1 MIAVLAVAI
10 GLSACAGGDAPRPA
24 APAVRPDTPAATLAP
39 IAPRAGPGPLI
50 AASPEA
56 GTVVPRDGLARVGL
70 LVPLTGPSAPIGQGL
85 LNAAQMAVFDAADE
99 RFVLQVYD
107 TQGTPDG
114 AAAAAALAVSHGVQ
128 LVLGPLFAAEAK
140 AVAAQAAAANVR
152 VISFSTDPSVAGG
165 PVHVMGFLVGEQ
177 VRAIV
182 DYARERG
189 LARIAVLAPN
199 TIYGQSVVDAL
210 GEAVPAAAGQLTRVA
225 YFDPS
230 GSDLEDV
237 VRRLSDYDR
246 RRALLDAQRAELAQ
260 RTDEVSQLALK
271 RLERLDTMGDV
282 DFDAV
287 FIPEQGPRLAQAA
300 SLLSLFDVEPGRVQL
315 LGTMLWNAPGL
326 GGEPALVGAVYPAPD
341 PSANRDFAQRYRLAY
356 GATPPPLATHGYDA
370 AALAAVLARADA
382 AEPFSAEAL
391 VNPAGFAGVDGIF
404 RLTAS
409 GLAERG
415 FAILQVS
422 RTGADVVR
430 PAPATFAPA
439 QF

>member
-1 MIAVLAVAI
+1 
-10 GLSACAGGDAPRPA
+10 
-24 APAVRPDTPAATLAP
+24 
-39 IAPRAGPGPLI
+39 
-50 AASPEA
+50 
-56 GTVVPRDGLARVGL
+56 
-70 LVPLTGPSAPIGQGL
+70 
-85 LNAAQMAVFDAADE
+85 
-99 RFVLQVYD
+99 
-107 TQGTPDG
+107 
-114 AAAAAALAVSHGVQ
+114 
-128 LVLGPLFAAEAK
+128 
-140 AVAAQAAAANVR
+140 
-152 VISFSTDPSVAGG
+152 VAGG
-165 PVHVMGFLVGEQ
+165 LVHVMGFLVGEQ

-210 GEAVPAAAGQLTRVA
+210 NAAVPAAGGQLTRVA

-246 RRALLDAQRAELAQ
+246 RRQLLEAQRAELAQ

-300 SLLSLFDVEPGRVQL
+300 SLLSLFDVETGRVQL

-326 GGEPALVGAVYPAPD
+326 GSEPALVGAVYPAPD
-341 PSANRDFAQRYRLAY
+341 PAANRDFAQRYRLAY
-356 GATPPPLATHGYDA
+356 GAAPPPLATHGYDA
-370 AALAAVLARADA
+370 AALAAVLARAGGPQ
-382 AEPFSAEAL
+382 PFTAEAL

-404 RLTAS
+404 RLTPA

-415 FAILQVS
+415 FAILQVTRS
-422 RTGADVVR
+422 GAEVVR
-430 PAPATFAPA
+430 AAPASFAPA